1 MDLHATILLHNPKK
15 FCSNADLD
23 VHLDVQ
29 MVAHVE
35 VQQFDAPT

>member
-1 MDLHATILLHNPKK
+1 
-15 FCSNADLD
+15 LD

-35 VQQFDAPT
+35 VQQFDAPTWLDLI